1 MKSFLIAM
9 CLGVIGLMLL
19 LSWAAVQHQDIVT
32 ANRLL
37 WPDPWY
43 RVLLADAYC
52 GFLWFWLWVA
62 WREQSVLRGAA
73 WFVLI
78 MGLGNLATAGYLLLQ
93 LRRWH
98 PEQGVAGLLLG
109 RRGG

>member
-1 MKSFLIAM
+1 MKAFLTLLCLAMIAVM
-9 CLGVIGLMLL
+9 GRLAWSAI
-19 LSWAAVQHQDIVT
+19 QHQDMIS

-37 WPDPWY
+37 LPDPWY
-43 RVLLADAYC
+43 RVLLVDAYC

-62 WREQSVLRGAA
+62 WREQSVLRGGV

-93 LRRWH
+93 LRHWQ
-98 PEQGVAGLLLG
+98 PVQGVAGLLLG
-109 RRGG
+109 RRQG

>member
-1 MKSFLIAM
+1 MKA
-9 CLGVIGLMLL
+9 CLALLCLTMIGVMGLLAW
-19 LSWAAVQHQDIVT
+19 SAIQHQDMIS

-43 RVLLADAYC
+43 RILLVDAYC

-62 WREQSVLRGAA
+62 WREQSVLRGAV

-93 LRRWH
+93 LHRWQ
-98 PEQGVAGLLLG
+98 PGQGVAGLLLG

>member
-1 MKSFLIAM
+1 MKPFLVILCLAM
-9 CLGVIGLMLL
+9 IGGMVLL
-19 LSWAAVQHQDIVT
+19 AWEASLHQDIIS

-62 WREQSVLRGAA
+62 WREQSVLRGVI

-93 LRRWH
+93 LRHWQ
-98 PEQGVAGLLLG
+98 PVQGVAGLLLG

>member
-1 MKSFLIAM
+1 MKAFLTVV
-9 CLGVIGLMLL
+9 CLGMIAVMLL
-19 LSWAAVQHQDIVT
+19 LAWGAVQHQDIIS

-43 RVLLADAYC
+43 PVLLVDAYC

-62 WREQSVLRGAA
+62 WREQSLPRGAA

-93 LRRWH
+93 LRYWQ
-98 PEQGVAGLLLG
+98 PTQGVAALLLG
-109 RRGG
+109 RRGE

>member
-1 MKSFLIAM
+1 MKACLALLCLAM
-9 CLGVIGLMLL
+9 IGVMGLLAW
-19 LSWAAVQHQDIVT
+19 SAIQHQDILT

-43 RVLLADAYC
+43 RVLLVDAYC

-62 WREQSVLRGAA
+62 WRESSILRGAV

-93 LRRWH
+93 LRRWQA
-98 PEQGVAGLLLG
+98 EQGVTGLLLG

>member
-1 MKSFLIAM
+1 MKAFLALL
-9 CLGVIGLMLL
+9 CLGMIGVMLL
-19 LSWAAVQHQDIVT
+19 LSWGAMQHQDMVS

-43 RVLLADAYC
+43 RVLLVDAYC
-52 GFLWFWLWVA
+52 GFLWFWLWVV
-62 WREQSVLRGAA
+62 WREQSLLRGAL

-78 MGLGNLATAGYLLLQ
+78 MGLGNLATAGYLLWQ

-98 PEQGVAGLLLG
+98 PAQGVAALLVG

>member
-1 MKSFLIAM
+1 MKVFLAVL
-9 CLGVIGLMLL
+9 CLGVIGVMLL
-19 LSWAAVQHQDIVT
+19 LASVAVQQQDIIS

-43 RVLLADAYC
+43 RVLLVDAYC

-62 WREQSVLRGAA
+62 WREQSLLRGAA

-93 LRRWH
+93 LRHWQSER
-98 PEQGVAGLLLG
+98 GVGALLLG

>member
-1 MKSFLIAM
+1 MKAVLAVL
-9 CLGVIGLMLL
+9 CLGMFGVMLL
-19 LSWAAVQHQDIVT
+19 LASVAIKEQDIIS

-43 RVLLADAYC
+43 RVLLVDAYF

-62 WREQSVLRGAA
+62 WREQSVLRGAL

-78 MGLGNLATAGYLLLQ
+78 LGLGNLATAVYLLLQ
-93 LRRWH
+93 LRNWNT
-98 PEQGVAGLLLG
+98 EQGVAGLLLG
-109 RRGG
+109 QRGG

>member
-1 MKSFLIAM
+1 MKAFLIVLS
-9 CLGVIGLMLL
+9 LGMIGGMVLL
-19 LSWAAVQHQDIVT
+19 AWEASQHQDIIS

-62 WREQSVLRGAA
+62 WREQSVLRGVI

-93 LRRWH
+93 LRHWQ
-98 PEQGVAGLLLG
+98 PVQGVAGLLLG

>member
-1 MKSFLIAM
+1 MKPFLALLCLAMIA
-9 CLGVIGLMLL
+9 VIGLLA
-19 LSWAAVQHQDIVT
+19 WAAIQHQDMIS

-43 RVLLADAYC
+43 RVLLVDAYC

-62 WREQSVLRGAA
+62 WREQSVLRAII

-78 MGLGNLATAGYLLLQ
+78 MGLGNLATAGYLLWQ
-93 LRRWH
+93 LRRWQ

>member
-1 MKSFLIAM
+1 MKAFLIVL
-9 CLGVIGLMLL
+9 CLGMIGVMLL
-19 LSWAAVQHQDIVT
+19 LSSVAIQNQDIIS

-62 WREQSVLRGAA
+62 WREQSVLRGVV
-73 WFVLI
+73 WFLLI
-78 MGLGNLATAGYLLLQ
+78 MGLGNLATAVYLLLQ
-93 LRRWH
+93 LRRWR
-98 PEQGVAGLLLG
+98 PVQGVAGLLLG

>member
-1 MKSFLIAM
+1 MKPL
-9 CLGVIGLMLL
+9 LMLL
-19 LSWAAVQHQDIVT
+19 CLGMMSVMVLLAWGAMQQQDIVS

-43 RVLLADAYC
+43 RVLLVDAYC

-62 WREQSVLRGAA
+62 WRERSVIRGVV

-78 MGLGNLATAGYLLLQ
+78 MGLGNLATAGYLLLL
-93 LRRWH
+93 LRRWQ
-98 PEQGVAGLLLG
+98 PDQGVAGLLLG
-109 RRGG
+109 SRAG

>member
-1 MKSFLIAM
+1 MKACLALL
-9 CLGVIGLMLL
+9 CLGMIGVMGLL
-19 LSWAAVQHQDIVT
+19 AWTAVQHQDMIT

-43 RVLLADAYC
+43 RVLLVDAYC

-62 WREQSVLRGAA
+62 WREQSVLRGIV

-78 MGLGNLATAGYLLLQ
+78 MGLGNLATAGYLLWQ
-93 LRRWH
+93 LRRWQ

>member
-1 MKSFLIAM
+1 MKAFLALLCLAM
-9 CLGVIGLMLL
+9 IGVMGLLAW
-19 LSWAAVQHQDIVT
+19 SAIQHQDMLT

-43 RVLLADAYC
+43 RVLLVDAYC

-62 WREQSVLRGAA
+62 WREQSVLRGAV

-78 MGLGNLATAGYLLLQ
+78 MGLGNLATAGYLLWQ
-93 LRRWH
+93 LRRWQ
-98 PEQGVAGLLLG
+98 PGQGVAGLLLG
-109 RRGG
+109 HRGG

>member
-1 MKSFLIAM
+1 MKSLMILIL
-9 CLGVIGLMLL
+9 LGIVGVMGL
-19 LSWAAVQHQDIVT
+19 LSLVAIQHQDMIT

-52 GFLWFWLWVA
+52 GLLLFWLWVA
-62 WREQSVLRGAA
+62 WREQSMLRGAV
-73 WFVLI
+73 WLVLI

-93 LRRWH
+93 VRHWQR
-98 PEQGVAGLLLG
+98 EQGVAALLLG
-109 RRGG
+109 RRGW